1 MRQDAEEDDISVR
14 SPEAQGLL
22 PSEQFLLALIEKLS
36 SFIEALQARQM
47 AKTMANADMLR
58 NIPADYPG
66 LAKTPT
72 SIEDPDA
79 DALTILKDGE
89 F

>member
-1 MRQDAEEDDISVR
+1 MNNFLVRQDAEEDDISVR

-47 AKTMANADMLR
+47 AKTMANADM
-58 NIPADYPG
+58 
-66 LAKTPT
+66 
-72 SIEDPDA
+72 
-79 DALTILKDGE
+79 
-89 F
+89 